1 MAAAQEE
8 AERVAIVE
16 VDSVVAAPAADLAAA
31 IVLGPYSDLAQEAAD
46 SAVADSAVAAM
57 VAQEHPSSM
66 HHPQKLRV
74 GRVARVDRQ
83 VPELTVAPVVKVANQ
98 ARVARAAQLEKE
110 HLGQR
115 VVPTSPV
122 EAHPIMDDQ
131 VALELTE

>member
-8 AERVAIVE
+8 AERVVIVE

-74 GRVARVDRQ
+74 GRVAR
-83 VPELTVAPVVKVANQ
+83 
-98 ARVARAAQLEKE
+98 AAQLEKE

-115 VVPTSPV
+115 VVPTSQV
-122 EAHPIMDDQ
+122 EAHLIMDDQ
-131 VALELTE
+131 VALELKE